1 MKLWTV
7 TLRYAS
13 KVDEPRLLSP
23 QPLYGQVRQ
32 LLVEHI
38 KNGHWMVGD
47 SLPNEGH
54 LAKKFGVSV
63 GTIRKAI
70 EGLEANGLVKRIQG
84 RGTYVA
90 GIGSH
95 VLRQK
100 FVRLRGD
107 DDADVRLSY
116 DLISIE
122 RVPTATDVA
131 EAAGWNPDMELLKVV
146 QVVRFGGAGFGREV
160 SHLPLSQLPNFQRH
174 MTFGQDLYPLL
185 ADYGIIVTSARERL
199 SMTTQ
204 EMIDDLG
211 AQRGGPFLRLAR
223 VAYCMEKNP
232 VEHRVSHYHADGFN
246 YDIDID

>member
-1 MKLWTV
+1 
-7 TLRYAS
+7 
-13 KVDEPRLLSP
+13 
-23 QPLYGQVRQ
+23 
-32 LLVEHI
+32 
-38 KNGHWMVGD
+38 MVGD
-47 SLPNEGH
+47 LLPNEGH

-70 EGLEANGLVKRIQG
+70 EGLETNGLVKRIQG

-107 DDADVRLSY
+107 DVGDTRLSY

-122 RVPTATDVA
+122 RVPTPADVA
-131 EAAGWNPDMELLKVV
+131 EAAGWNREMELLRVV
-146 QVVRFGGAGFGREV
+146 QLVRFGGAGFGRAICY
-160 SHLPLSQLPNFQRH
+160 LPLVRLPNFQKH

-199 SMTTQ
+199 SLTTTSRDIM
-204 EMIDDLG
+204 EDLG
-211 AQRGGPFLRLAR
+211 AEEGGAVFQLTRI
-223 VAYCMEKNP
+223 AYCMEKTP
-232 VEHRVSHYHADGFN
+232 VEHRVSHYLATGFN
-246 YDIDID
+246 YDIEID

>member
-1 MKLWTV
+1 
-7 TLRYAS
+7 
-13 KVDEPRLLSP
+13 
-23 QPLYGQVRQ
+23 
-32 LLVEHI
+32 
-38 KNGHWMVGD
+38 MVGD

-70 EGLEANGLVKRIQG
+70 EGLETNGLVKRIQG

-107 DDADVRLSY
+107 DYGDMRLSY

-122 RVPTATDVA
+122 RVPTPSDVA
-131 EAAGWNPDMELLKVV
+131 EAAGWNPELELLKVV
-146 QVVRFGGAGFGREV
+146 QLVRFGGAGFGREV
-160 SHLPLSQLPNFQRH
+160 SHLPFARLPNFQRH

-199 SMTTQ
+199 SLANASKDIM
-204 EMIDDLG
+204 EELG
-211 AQRGGPFLRLAR
+211 APEGDAILRLTR
-223 VAYCMEKNP
+223 VAYCMERTP
-232 VEHRVSHYHADGFN
+232 VEHRVSHYLANGFN
-246 YDIDID
+246 YDIEID